1 MGMGGFGMAV
11 QRGFW
16 DVEDRL
22 KELSAEGDPLEKLS
36 ATVDFEMFRP
46 LLQKAFGRAD
56 PSKGGRPG
64 FDVVLKFRMLVLQ
77 ALHGLSLQQTDYLV
91 RDRLSWMRFCGLG
104 PGDVVPDANTLW
116 DFREALIEA
125 RIFDRLFE
133 RLDKAI
139 SDAGYLPMSG
149 QIVDATLV
157 AAPKQ
162 RNSEA
167 EKADIKEGRVPAAW
181 KDKPAKLAQ
190 KDRDARWTVKFAK
203 AKPKQDGSKPVDI
216 AIPVFGYKSH
226 ISIDRKHG
234 VIRRHKVTDAAAADG
249 ARLREGL
256 IDRTNTAGD
265 VWADSAY
272 RSQANEEFLDKLGKT
287 SRIHRKK
294 PMGKP
299 MPEAMRR
306 ANAAKSTVR
315 ARVEHV
321 FAEQKDR
328 MGLFV
333 RTIGLARAHAVITVA
348 NMAYNMKRWCW
359 LLRRPVA
366 G

>member
-1 MGMGGFGMAV
+1 MRG

-46 LLQKAFGRAD
+46 LLEKAVRRSGT
-56 PSKGGRPG
+56 SKGGRPG

-77 ALHGLSLQQTDYLV
+77 ALHGLSLHQTDYLV

-104 PGDVVPDANTLW
+104 PGNAVPDANTLW
-116 DFREALIEA
+116 DFREALIKA
-125 RIFDRLFE
+125 KALDRLFA
-133 RLDKAI
+133 RLDRAI

-149 QIVDATLV
+149 QILDATLV

-162 RNSEA
+162 RNTEA
-167 EKADIKEGRVPAAW
+167 EKADIKAGEIPEAW
-181 KDKPAKLAQ
+181 KDKPAKLRQ
-190 KDRDARWTVKFAK
+190 KDRDARWTVKFSK
-203 AKPKQDGSKPVDI
+203 ARPKEDGTIHPVDI
-216 AIPVFGYKSH
+216 AIPAFGYKSH
-226 ISIDRKHG
+226 VSIDRRHKI
-234 VIRRHKVTDAAAADG
+234 IRRQRVTDAAAADG

-256 IDRTNTAGD
+256 IDPNNTAGD

-272 RSQANEEFLDKLGKT
+272 RSRANEAYLDKHGRT
-287 SRIHRKK
+287 SRIHQRK
-294 PMGKP
+294 PPGRP
-299 MPEAMRR
+299 MPEAMQR
-306 ANAAKSTVR
+306 ANGRKSKVR
-315 ARVEHV
+315 SHVEHV
-321 FAEQKDR
+321 FADQKHR

-333 RTIGLARAHAVITVA
+333 RTIGIARAEAVITFA

-359 LLRRPVA
+359 LERKPA
-366 G
+366 AA